1 MTDVAL
7 GLPTP
12 LAGSRLHLYLL
23 KYILA
28 TEYEPLPI
36 ESSGGSRK
44 KEKT

>member
-1 MTDVAL
+1 MADVAL
-7 GLPTP
+7 GLLTP
-12 LAGSRLHLYLL
+12 LGLHFYLL

-44 KEKT
+44 KERT